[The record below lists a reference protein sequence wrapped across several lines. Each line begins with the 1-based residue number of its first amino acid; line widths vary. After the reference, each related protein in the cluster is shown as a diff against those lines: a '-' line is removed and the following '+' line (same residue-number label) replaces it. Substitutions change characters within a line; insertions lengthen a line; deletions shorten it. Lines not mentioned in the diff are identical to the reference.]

1 MNIEPTGRRETRSFG
16 KAVVFDRRLPV
27 GIDDAWAA
35 FADPDRLQRWI
46 GVWEGDPRSGTVV
59 FRMTAESADAPE
71 ESVQIQECTP
81 AKRLRLRIGVLERPD
96 QADQPEQHWDYE
108 IDFAESGGATTVTF
122 AASANGIYPV
132 SDTAPGWEYY
142 LDRLAA
148 DYGGTDVA
156 RIDFS
161 RDYYP
166 AMCEHYRALFA

>member
-16 KAVVFDRRLPV
+16 EAVVFDRRLPV

-59 FRMTAESADAPE
+59 FRMTAEGADAPE

-81 AKRLRLRIGVLERPD
+81 AKRLRLRIGTLERPD

-142 LDRLAA
+142 LDRLVDAETGVDPA
-148 DYGGTDVA
+148 G
-156 RIDFS
+156 RDFE

-166 AMCEHYRALFA
+166 AMAEHYRPSS